1 MFNIAICDDQKDER
15 EKLADLLNEYFAE
28 NPEAYNIRTFTCGEN
43 LISEYKEG
51 SERYDLIFMDIFMG
65 GINGFEELHGYGIES
80 IQNTAL
86 PERRL
91 YGRQCLC
98 YRQ

>member
-43 LISEYKEG
+43 LISEYK
-51 SERYDLIFMDIFMG
+51 
-65 GINGFEELHGYGIES
+65 
-80 IQNTAL
+80 
-86 PERRL
+86 
-91 YGRQCLC
+91 
-98 YRQ
+98 